1 MVFQCSGSPREGSMA
16 LGAPHLITAVDFE
29 DTSVTL
35 WARFG
40 IFGQQFGG
48 FDVVWITGM
57 RSLPSSSSCLDDVA
71 FGTGFNL
78 AETTFPVSR
87 QETAALLGR
96 ASPDELSDGTSTR
109 IRTIDSTVHD
119 LF

>member
-1 MVFQCSGSPREGSMA
+1 MA

-29 DTSVTL
+29 DTSVTFG
-35 WARFG
+35 ARFG

-57 RSLPSSSSCLDDVA
+57 GFCSCLDDVA

-78 AETTFPVSR
+78 TETTFPVSR

-96 ASPDELSDGTSTR
+96 ASPDKLSDGTSTG
-109 IRTIDSTVHD
+109 IRTIDSAVHD
-119 LF
+119 LL

>member
-1 MVFQCSGSPREGSMA
+1 MT
-16 LGAPHLITAVDFE
+16 LGAPHLITSVDFE
-29 DTSVTL
+29 DTSVTFG
-35 WARFG
+35 ARFG

-57 RSLPSSSSCLDDVA
+57 LPSSSSCLDDVA

-96 ASPDELSDGTSTR
+96 ASPDELSDGTGTG
-109 IRTIDSTVHD
+109 IRTIDSAVHD

>member
-1 MVFQCSGSPREGSMA
+1 MA
-16 LGAPHLITAVDFE
+16 LGAPHLITSVDFE
-29 DTSVTL
+29 DTSVTFG
-35 WARFG
+35 ARFG

-48 FDVVWITGM
+48 FDVVWIAGM
-57 RSLPSSSSCLDDVA
+57 GSSLDDVA

-78 AETTFPVSR
+78 AETTFPIRR

-96 ASPDELSDGTSTR
+96 ASPDEMSDGTC
-109 IRTIDSTVHD
+109 IRTIDSAVHD